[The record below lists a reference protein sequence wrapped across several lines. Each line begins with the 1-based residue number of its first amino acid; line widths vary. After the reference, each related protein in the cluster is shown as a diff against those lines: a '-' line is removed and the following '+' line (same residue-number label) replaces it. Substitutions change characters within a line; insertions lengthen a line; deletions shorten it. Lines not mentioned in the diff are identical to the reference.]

1 MQKIAVCVSGS
12 GTNLQAIIDAVHSG
26 KIHNTQIAVVISNK
40 ADAYALERANN
51 AGIPALFP
59 QRNTKTGVLLAKQ
72 WLMLYTNIILILLCW
87 QVIW

>member
-1 MQKIAVCVSGS
+1 MQKIAVCVSGG

-26 KIHNTQIAVVISNK
+26 KIHNTQIAVVISNNWSVQIMQVSRR
-40 ADAYALERANN
+40 YV
-51 AGIPALFP
+51 FP